1 MSMAERKTMSR
12 AVKNPVKRK
21 LTRAEKKEIA
31 AVIQAAKGDGKTHTA
46 QQTIPYLQMYPDGIC
61 RVTEK
66 KYSKSLV
73 FEDINYQLA
82 QADDKTAIFENWC
95 DFLNYFDASVSV
107 QLSFIN
113 QGARKEKAQAAIEI
127 PAQDDAFNSIRKEYA
142 DMLKNQLEKGN
153 NGLEKCKYITFSIEA
168 DNLAAAKARL
178 SRIETDVLN
187 NFKVLGVTARPMNGQ
202 ERLNVL
208 HGIFHP
214 EGEPFR
220 FSWDWLV
227 PSGLTT
233 KDFIAPSSFRFGDG
247 RTFRMGRKLGAVS
260 FLEILAPE
268 LNDRMLS
275 DILDLENGII
285 VNLHIRSIDQSEAIK
300 TIKRKITDLDKMK
313 IEEQKKAVRS
323 GYDMDI
329 IPSDL
334 ATFGSEAKNLLQDL
348 QSRNERMF
356 LLTFLVVNMAD
367 TKRKLDND
375 IFATAGF
382 AQKNNCALTRLDYLQ
397 EAGFMS
403 SIPLGENLIPIQ
415 RGLTTS
421 STAIFIPFITQELFQ
436 RGAALYYGLNALS
449 NNMILCDR
457 KQLKNPNGLILG
469 TPGSGKSFAAKREM
483 TNAFLITDDDI
494 IICDPEAEYFSL
506 VQRLGGQVIRLSPAG
521 KGMDG
526 KPQYVNPMDI
536 NLNYSEDDN
545 PLALKSD
552 FILSLCELVIGGKEG
567 LQPVEKTVIDRAVRN
582 VYRPFLADPDPAK
595 MPILGDLYNELL
607 KQPEPEAAR
616 IAAALELYVSG
627 SLNVFNHR
635 TNVELS
641 NRLVCFDIKQLGKQ
655 LKKLGMLIVQDQVWN
670 RVTVNRAEKKAT
682 RYYMDEFHLLLKE
695 EQTAAYSVEIWK
707 RFRKWGGIPTAITQ
721 NVKDLL
727 SSREVEN
734 IFENSDF
741 VLMLNQAQGD
751 RAILAKQLNI
761 SPQQMKYVTH
771 TEAGEGLIFYGNVVL
786 PFIDRFPTDTELYRL
801 LTTKPEEVSKP

>member
-1 MSMAERKTMSR
+1 MAERKTMTR

-31 AVIQAAKGDGKTHTA
+31 AVIQAAKGDGKPRTA

-127 PAQDDAFNSIRKEYA
+127 PAQDDAFNSIRREYA

-323 GYDMDI
+323 GYDI
-329 IPSDL
+329 L
-334 ATFGSEAKNLLQDL
+334 AYAIELTGKEHGKIKGNLYELDY
-348 QSRNERMF
+348 SRHYERVKEKG
-356 LLTFLVVNMAD
+356 LPAD
-367 TKRKLDND
+367 TVKLIYERGEQMIPAGQYFNGSPDPQFGKFERFEAIPNDPDALKWLLREEHRNREQLPPGDFKAHIAALHDGLIETEARRIVREMKRHDTLNSPNKTHFMVELSPAFMQLANTKD
-375 IFATAGF
+375 IDRLFSMLPYKTLSFSKIEGRHGTY
-382 AQKNNCALTRLDYLQ
+382 ALIDK
-397 EAGFMS
+397 
-403 SIPLGENLIPIQ
+403 GENRDKEIKKPRPSVRAQLAADKK
-415 RGLTTS
+415 
-421 STAIFIPFITQELFQ
+421 TAAP
-436 RGAALYYGLNALS
+436 
-449 NNMILCDR
+449 
-457 KQLKNPNGLILG
+457 K
-469 TPGSGKSFAAKREM
+469 KSAAKRK
-483 TNAFLITDDDI
+483 NH
-494 IICDPEAEYFSL
+494 
-506 VQRLGGQVIRLSPAG
+506 
-521 KGMDG
+521 
-526 KPQYVNPMDI
+526 
-536 NLNYSEDDN
+536 
-545 PLALKSD
+545 
-552 FILSLCELVIGGKEG
+552 
-567 LQPVEKTVIDRAVRN
+567 
-582 VYRPFLADPDPAK
+582 
-595 MPILGDLYNELL
+595 DL
-607 KQPEPEAAR
+607 
-616 IAAALELYVSG
+616 
-627 SLNVFNHR
+627 
-635 TNVELS
+635 
-641 NRLVCFDIKQLGKQ
+641 
-655 LKKLGMLIVQDQVWN
+655 
-670 RVTVNRAEKKAT
+670 
-682 RYYMDEFHLLLKE
+682 
-695 EQTAAYSVEIWK
+695 
-707 RFRKWGGIPTAITQ
+707 
-721 NVKDLL
+721 
-727 SSREVEN
+727 EV
-734 IFENSDF
+734 
-741 VLMLNQAQGD
+741 
-751 RAILAKQLNI
+751 
-761 SPQQMKYVTH
+761 
-771 TEAGEGLIFYGNVVL
+771 
-786 PFIDRFPTDTELYRL
+786 
-801 LTTKPEEVSKP
+801 